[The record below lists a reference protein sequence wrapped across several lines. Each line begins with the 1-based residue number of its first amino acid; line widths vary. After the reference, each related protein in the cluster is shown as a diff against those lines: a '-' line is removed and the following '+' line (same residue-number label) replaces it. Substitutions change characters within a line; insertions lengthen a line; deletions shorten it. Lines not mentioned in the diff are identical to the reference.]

1 MTTGKQ
7 ISEARKTISYAKK
20 HESRYHCRSRTS
32 TIPDDLPCFGDGTW
46 RWCSFGCACSV
57 VLQLANLQNTPSSE
71 AFFFPISWTLS
82 AARQSRGASLNK
94 STALLH
100 SKKGSVSFSF
110 AHSDNSHNSKESHQW
125 GIANLLYSYS
135 NMKADTLS
143 MCKAKYYNVCLRAES
158 YKNEG
163 HKRYGCRTQSIGLQ
177 AENHR
182 DAGRIPM
189 S

>member
-1 MTTGKQ
+1 MH
-7 ISEARKTISYAKK
+7 RKTK
-20 HESRYHCRSRTS
+20 
-32 TIPDDLPCFGDGTW
+32 
-46 RWCSFGCACSV
+46 
-57 VLQLANLQNTPSSE
+57 
-71 AFFFPISWTLS
+71 
-82 AARQSRGASLNK
+82 AARMVESVDTRDLKSLGYCSCVGSSPTPGTKYN
-94 STALLH
+94 STALLQ
-100 SKKGSVSFSF
+100 GSVSFSF
-110 AHSDNSHNSKESHQW
+110 AHSDNSHNSKKSHQR

-189 S
+189 R